1 MSKKERIDKILSNIG
16 YGSRKD
22 VKNLIKKGMV
32 SIDGNIVKD
41 NGMKVDPYGTKIY
54 VRDKLVKYRKYIYI
68 MMNKPEGYVSSTDDP
83 ISNTVVDLL
92 DDEYKIFNPFPVGRL
107 DKDTVGLLI
116 LSNDGKLAH
125 RVLAPKNHISKTY
138 FAKIQGKIDDED
150 IARFKEG
157 ILLDD
162 GYKTMSSE
170 LNVLKNGDISEVC
183 INIKEGK
190 FHQIKRMFKVLDKKV
205 IYLKRIS
212 MGSLKLDESL
222 KEGEY
227 RELEIEETNL
237 LTE

>member
-41 NGMKVDPYGTKIY
+41 SGMKVDPYETKIY
-54 VRDKLVKYRKYIYI
+54 VRDKLVRYRKYIYI

-83 ISNTVVDLL
+83 INNTVVDLL
-92 DDEYKIFNPFPVGRL
+92 DDEYKIFDPFPVGRL

-150 IARFKEG
+150 ITRFKEG

-162 GYKTMSSE
+162 GYKTMSSK
-170 LNVLKNGDISEVC
+170 LDVLKNGDISEVC

-190 FHQIKRMFKVLDKKV
+190 FHQIKRMFKALDKKV

-222 KEGEY
+222 REGEY
-227 RELEIEETNL
+227 RELEIEEINL
-237 LTE
+237 LTK